1 MKKISLAVLSLGLLA
16 ACTGYDYYKTDVRYY
31 QDGEDCIYYSNE
43 RGKRFDSDIRA
54 LRDGNRIV
62 YRNTRCSDLY
72 QKDTFGYS
80 ERNDRRAIVPTS
92 TIEETPAPSCGCATS
107 SCGCSKC
114 GNKKTF
120 LKNKYVIIP
129 A

>member
-1 MKKISLAVLSLGLLA
+1 MKKALLVGLGLSMLA
-16 ACTGYDYYKTDVRYY
+16 ACSGYDYYKTDVRYY
-31 QDGEDCIYYSNE
+31 QDDEDCIYYSNE

-72 QKDTFGYS
+72 MRDTMGHN
-80 ERNDRRAIVPTS
+80 ERNDRRAIIPAPV
-92 TIEETPAPSCGCATS
+92 EETPAPSCGCS
-107 SCGCSKC
+107 RCG
-114 GNKKTF
+114 KKQT
-120 LKNKYVIIP
+120 LRNKYIIIP

>member
-1 MKKISLAVLSLGLLA
+1 MKKALLTVLGLGLLA

-43 RGKRFDSDIRA
+43 RGKRFDYDVRA
-54 LRDGNRIV
+54 LRDGKRIV

-80 ERNDRRAIVPTS
+80 ERNDRRAIVPAV
-92 TIEETPAPSCGCATS
+92 EEEKVAP

-114 GNKKTF
+114 GKKTF
-120 LKNKYVIIP
+120 LKNKYIIIP

>member
-1 MKKISLAVLSLGLLA
+1 MKKALLAVLSLGLLA

-31 QDGEDCIYYSNE
+31 QDDEDCIYYSNE
-43 RGKRFDSDIRA
+43 RGKRFDNDIRA
-54 LRDGNRIV
+54 MRDGNRIV

-72 QKDTFGYS
+72 MRDTMGQA
-80 ERNDRRAIVPTS
+80 ERNDRRAIIS
-92 TIEETPAPSCGCATS
+92 APVEQKSAP

-114 GNKKTF
+114 GKKTF
-120 LKNKYVIIP
+120 LKNKYIIIP